1 MSTQTKA
8 PQSQSLIKSLT
19 STTKYISLKDLTK
32 INNNTHIG
40 KITLQ
45 KLPSTIQSSVNN
57 AQNQNFQRQDSLEQQ
72 VHNVNSYFNININ
85 EYKDKDKENKDKP
98 LNNISSSTIK
108 SRNNQFNQTSQTNK
122 ISHINQLNHIGKD
135 NININNKHS
144 LNLTQSNSQFNSQ
157 LESQS
162 KSYSNINQSQSQSQH
177 HINNN
182 ITLNNKSYSKSKI
195 DMSLYHTQFKLKY
208 TKLERIIKEIKED
221 GFEKIRFEIEKANQ
235 IKNEVEKRVED
246 LQGHLNYYNSNF
258 KKYGL
263 KNLSFQQMTMKS
275 MSIKDVSIY
284 KYLYLNLCLFLC

>member
-1 MSTQTKA
+1 MSTQNKA
-8 PQSQSLIKSLT
+8 QQSQSLNKSLT

-72 VHNVNSYFNININ
+72 VHNVNSYFNLNIN
-85 EYKDKDKENKDKP
+85 QYKDKENKEKP

-108 SRNNQFNQTSQTNK
+108 SRNNQLNQTNK
-122 ISHINQLNHIGKD
+122 INHINQLNNIGKD

-162 KSYSNINQSQSQSQH
+162 KSYSNINQSQTQSQH
-177 HINNN
+177 QIYNNT
-182 ITLNNKSYSKSKI
+182 TLNNKSYSKSKI

-221 GFEKIRFEIEKANQ
+221 GFEKIRFEIEKASQ
-235 IKNEVEKRVED
+235 VKKEVEKRVED

-284 KYLYLNLCLFLC
+284 KNINI